1 MALAVAIRFD
11 FQDEKGKT
19 SFTKV
24 RIPTTFSI
32 GTVTAFAIALGQLIS
47 NISQCQIT
55 NISTTFAISLS
66 GLSLK
71 ASASA
76 LADIAQKGY
85 FAFRSAVT
93 GFIKRLRIP
102 TFDENNI
109 NAGSDT
115 IDTLDTNVAA
125 FITAME
131 SGIAVTAATISPTT
145 ERMQDLTALD
155 QAYEVFRR
163 KRG

>member
-1 MALAVAIRFD
+1 MALAVSIRLD

-24 RIPTTFSI
+24 RIPTSFSI
-32 GTVTAFAIALGQLIS
+32 GTVTAFALGLAQLVS

-55 NISTTFAISLS
+55 NVSTTFAIDLS

-71 ASASA
+71 AAASA
-76 LADIAQKGY
+76 VADVAQKAY

-93 GFIKRLRIP
+93 GFSKRLRIP
-102 TFDENNI
+102 TLDENRV

-115 IDTLDTNVAA
+115 LDTSHATVAA
-125 FITAME
+125 FVTAME
-131 SGIAVTAATISPTT
+131 SGIAVTGGTIPPTT
-145 ERMQDLTALD
+145 ERMQDLVALEE
-155 QAYEVFRR
+155 AREVFRR
-163 KRG
+163 HRG

>member
-1 MALAVAIRFD
+1 MALAVSIRFD

-32 GTVTAFAIALGQLIS
+32 GTVTAFAVGLGQLIS
-47 NISQCQIT
+47 NISLCQIT
-55 NISTTFAISLS
+55 NISTTFALDLS

-71 ASASA
+71 AAASA
-76 LADIAQKGY
+76 VADIAQKGY

-125 FITAME
+125 FVTAME
-131 SGIAVTAATISPTT
+131 SGIAVTGGTISPTT

-163 KRG
+163 KR